1 MRKKKILIHS
11 NFCKAFTGFGKHKK
25 NLLKYLYQTN
35 KYDIVELV
43 NAKKEK
49 DEALSLLPWK
59 AIGTLPEDALVL
71 QQISKDKTRYRNAG
85 YGHESIESIIKKEK
99 PDIYLGIED
108 VWAFSGFTEKD
119 WWSKINCI
127 VHTTLDSLPLLPEAV
142 KMAPKIKNYYVWA
155 SFAEK
160 AMAELGH
167 KHVKTIRG
175 TLDTDN
181 FYKINDQKREAL
193 RKKFNISDNFIIG
206 FVFRNQLRKSVPN
219 LLEGFKLF
227 KSKNQN
233 SKAKLF
239 LHTHWTEG
247 WDIPRLIKEK
257 GIKNEDVLTTY
268 YCKVCK
274 QYVVSSFSGQQRPCP
289 YCSSKD
295 SLETTN
301 IANGV
306 NEVQLNEIY
315 NLMDV
320 YCHPFTSGG
329 QEIPIQEAKLTEL
342 ITLVTNYSCGED
354 LCTAESGGLAL
365 DWAEYREPG
374 TQFIKASTNSNSIC
388 KQLTKVFKMKSSV
401 RKKAGK
407 AARKF
412 VIDNFSIEVV
422 GKQFEGIFDSFN
434 LVDWDNISIGDFK
447 LRNEEYT
454 PNDNFP
460 LKDWL
465 IDLYKN
471 CLRMEVDEHDSGYK
485 YWVSEISKGK
495 SKSQVLDYFH
505 ETAKKEN
512 IEGEIKSLDDI
523 VDKGR
528 DNKRIAYV
536 MPEHGE
542 DILASTSVVKSL
554 KSNYPDHDIYF
565 FTKKMYYD
573 LIDHCDSIYKMCEY
587 KDEMDLD
594 CFYFIG
600 RANKKGLFDLAFFPY
615 KETKKSIDYANHGRT
630 KVEYELR

>member
-25 NLLKYLYQTN
+25 NLLKYLYQTD

-59 AIGTLPEDALVL
+59 AIGTLPEDPLVL

-85 YGHESIESIIKKEK
+85 YGHESIQNIIKKEK

-108 VWAFSGFTEKD
+108 VWAFSGFTEKN

-127 VHTTLDSLPLLPEAV
+127 VHTTLDSLPLLPDAV

-160 AMAELGH
+160 AMSELGH
-167 KHVKTIRG
+167 EHVKTIRG

-181 FYKINDQKREAL
+181 FYKINDQKRQAL
-193 RKKFNISDNFIIG
+193 RRKFNISDDFIIG

-227 KSKNQN
+227 KSKNPS
-233 SKAKLF
+233 SKAKLL
-239 LHTHWTEG
+239 LHTHWAEG

-257 GIKNEDVLTTY
+257 DIKNEDVLTTY
-268 YCKVCK
+268 YCKICK
-274 QYVVSSFSGQQRPCP
+274 QYVVSSFSGQKRPCP

-354 LCTAESGGLAL
+354 LCTTESGGLAL

-388 KQLTKVFKMKSSV
+388 KQLTKVFKMKPSA

-422 GKQFEGIFDSFN
+422 GKQFEDIFDGFDF
-434 LVDWDNISIGDFK
+434 VDWDNVSVDDFK
-447 LRNEEYT
+447 LRDSEYA
-454 PNDNFP
+454 PNDNLP

-471 CLRMEVDEHDSGYK
+471 CLRMEVDENDSGYK
-485 YWVSEISKGK
+485 YWASEISKGK

-505 ETAKKEN
+505 KTAKKEN
-512 IEGEIKSLDDI
+512 IEGEAKSLDDI
-523 VDKGR
+523 IDR
-528 DNKRIAYV
+528 DRPNKRIAYV

-542 DILASTSVVKSL
+542 DILASTSIVKSL
-554 KSNYPDHDIYF
+554 KNNYPNHDIYF

-573 LIDHCDSIYKMCEY
+573 LIDHCNSIYKMCEY
-587 KDEMDLD
+587 KEEMDLD

-630 KVEYELR
+630 KIEYQLR

>member
-1 MRKKKILIHS
+1 
-11 NFCKAFTGFGKHKK
+11 
-25 NLLKYLYQTN
+25 
-35 KYDIVELV
+35 
-43 NAKKEK
+43 
-49 DEALSLLPWK
+49 
-59 AIGTLPEDALVL
+59 
-71 QQISKDKTRYRNAG
+71 
-85 YGHESIESIIKKEK
+85 
-99 PDIYLGIED
+99 
-108 VWAFSGFTEKD
+108 
-119 WWSKINCI
+119 
-127 VHTTLDSLPLLPEAV
+127 
-142 KMAPKIKNYYVWA
+142 
-155 SFAEK
+155 
-160 AMAELGH
+160 
-167 KHVKTIRG
+167 
-175 TLDTDN
+175 
-181 FYKINDQKREAL
+181 
-193 RKKFNISDNFIIG
+193 
-206 FVFRNQLRKSVPN
+206 
-219 LLEGFKLF
+219 
-227 KSKNQN
+227 
-233 SKAKLF
+233 
-239 LHTHWTEG
+239 
-247 WDIPRLIKEK
+247 
-257 GIKNEDVLTTY
+257 
-268 YCKVCK
+268 
-274 QYVVSSFSGQQRPCP
+274 
-289 YCSSKD
+289 
-295 SLETTN
+295 
-301 IANGV
+301 
-306 NEVQLNEIY
+306 
-315 NLMDV
+315 MDV

-447 LRNEEYT
+447 LRNEEYI

>member
-25 NLLKYLYQTN
+25 NLLKYLYQTD

-59 AIGTLPEDALVL
+59 AIGTLPEDPLVL

-85 YGHESIESIIKKEK
+85 YGHESIQNIIKKEK

-127 VHTTLDSLPLLPEAV
+127 VHTTLDSLPLLPDAV

-167 KHVKTIRG
+167 EHVKTIRG

-181 FYKINDQKREAL
+181 FYKINDQKRQAL
-193 RKKFNISDNFIIG
+193 RRKFNISDDFIIG

-227 KSKNQN
+227 KSKNPS
-233 SKAKLF
+233 SKAKLL
-239 LHTHWTEG
+239 LHTHWAEG

-268 YCKVCK
+268 YCKICK
-274 QYVVSSFSGQQRPCP
+274 QYVVSSFSGQKRPCP

-354 LCTAESGGLAL
+354 LCTTESGGLAL

-388 KQLTKVFKMKSSV
+388 KQLTKVFKMKPSA

-422 GKQFEGIFDSFN
+422 GKQFEDIFDGFDF
-434 LVDWDNISIGDFK
+434 VDWDNISVDDFK
-447 LRNEEYT
+447 LRDSEYA
-454 PNDNFP
+454 PNDNLP

-471 CLRMEVDEHDSGYK
+471 CLRMEVDENDSGYK
-485 YWVSEISKGK
+485 YWASEISKGK

-505 ETAKKEN
+505 KTAKKEN
-512 IEGEIKSLDDI
+512 IEGEAKSLDDI
-523 VDKGR
+523 IDR
-528 DNKRIAYV
+528 DRPNKRIAYV

-542 DILASTSVVKSL
+542 DILASTSIVKSL
-554 KSNYPDHDIYF
+554 KNNYPNHDIYF

-573 LIDHCDSIYKMCEY
+573 LIDHCNSIYKMCEY
-587 KDEMDLD
+587 KEEMDLD

-630 KVEYELR
+630 KIEYQLR

>member
-1 MRKKKILIHS
+1 M
-11 NFCKAFTGFGKHKK
+11 
-25 NLLKYLYQTN
+25 
-35 KYDIVELV
+35 
-43 NAKKEK
+43 
-49 DEALSLLPWK
+49 
-59 AIGTLPEDALVL
+59 
-71 QQISKDKTRYRNAG
+71 
-85 YGHESIESIIKKEK
+85 
-99 PDIYLGIED
+99 
-108 VWAFSGFTEKD
+108 
-119 WWSKINCI
+119 
-127 VHTTLDSLPLLPEAV
+127 
-142 KMAPKIKNYYVWA
+142 
-155 SFAEK
+155 
-160 AMAELGH
+160 
-167 KHVKTIRG
+167 
-175 TLDTDN
+175 
-181 FYKINDQKREAL
+181 
-193 RKKFNISDNFIIG
+193 
-206 FVFRNQLRKSVPN
+206 
-219 LLEGFKLF
+219 EGFKLF

-447 LRNEEYT
+447 LRNEEYI

>member
-25 NLLKYLYQTN
+25 NLLKYLYQTD

-59 AIGTLPEDALVL
+59 AIGTLPEDPLVL

-85 YGHESIESIIKKEK
+85 YGHESIQNIIKKEK

-127 VHTTLDSLPLLPEAV
+127 VHTTLDSLPLLPDAV

-167 KHVKTIRG
+167 EHVKTIRG

-181 FYKINDQKREAL
+181 FYKINDQKRQAL
-193 RKKFNISDNFIIG
+193 RRKFNISDDFIIG

-227 KSKNQN
+227 KSKNPS
-233 SKAKLF
+233 SKAKLL
-239 LHTHWTEG
+239 LHTHWAEG

-268 YCKVCK
+268 YCKICK
-274 QYVVSSFSGQQRPCP
+274 QYVVSFFSGQKRPCP

-354 LCTAESGGLAL
+354 LCTTESGGLAL

-388 KQLTKVFKMKSSV
+388 KQLTKVFKMKPSA

-422 GKQFEGIFDSFN
+422 GKQFEDIFDGFDF
-434 LVDWDNISIGDFK
+434 VDWDNISVDDFK
-447 LRNEEYT
+447 LRDSEYA
-454 PNDNFP
+454 PNDNLP

-471 CLRMEVDEHDSGYK
+471 CLRMEVDENDSGYK
-485 YWVSEISKGK
+485 YWASEISKGK

-505 ETAKKEN
+505 KTAKKEN
-512 IEGEIKSLDDI
+512 IEGEAKSLDDI
-523 VDKGR
+523 IDR
-528 DNKRIAYV
+528 DRPNKRIAYV

-542 DILASTSVVKSL
+542 DILASTSIVKSL
-554 KSNYPDHDIYF
+554 KNNYPNHDIYF

-573 LIDHCDSIYKMCEY
+573 LIDHCNSIYKMCEY
-587 KDEMDLD
+587 KEEMDLD

-630 KVEYELR
+630 KIEYQLR

>member
-25 NLLKYLYQTN
+25 NLLKYLYQTD

-59 AIGTLPEDALVL
+59 AIGTLPEDPLVL

-85 YGHESIESIIKKEK
+85 YGHESIQNIIKKEK

-127 VHTTLDSLPLLPEAV
+127 VHTTLDSLPLLPDAV

-160 AMAELGH
+160 AMSELGH
-167 KHVKTIRG
+167 EHVKTIRG

-181 FYKINDQKREAL
+181 FYKINDQKRQAL
-193 RKKFNISDNFIIG
+193 RRKFNISDDFIIG

-227 KSKNQN
+227 KSKNPS
-233 SKAKLF
+233 SKAKLL
-239 LHTHWTEG
+239 LHTHWAEG

-257 GIKNEDVLTTY
+257 DIKNEDVLTTY
-268 YCKVCK
+268 YCKICK
-274 QYVVSSFSGQQRPCP
+274 QYVVSSFSGQKRPCP

-354 LCTAESGGLAL
+354 LCTTESGGLAL

-388 KQLTKVFKMKSSV
+388 KQLTKVFKMKPSA

-422 GKQFEGIFDSFN
+422 GKQFEDIFDGFDF
-434 LVDWDNISIGDFK
+434 VDWDNVSVDDFK
-447 LRNEEYT
+447 LRDSEYA
-454 PNDNFP
+454 PNDNLP

-471 CLRMEVDEHDSGYK
+471 CLRMEVDENDSGYK
-485 YWVSEISKGK
+485 YWASEISKGK

-505 ETAKKEN
+505 KTAKKEN
-512 IEGEIKSLDDI
+512 IEGEAKSLDDI
-523 VDKGR
+523 IDR
-528 DNKRIAYV
+528 DRPNKRIAYV

-542 DILASTSVVKSL
+542 DILASTSIVKSL
-554 KSNYPDHDIYF
+554 KNNYPNHDIYF

-573 LIDHCDSIYKMCEY
+573 LIDHCNSIYKMCEY
-587 KDEMDLD
+587 KEEMDLD

-630 KVEYELR
+630 KIEYQLR

>member
-25 NLLKYLYQTN
+25 NLLKYLYQTD

-59 AIGTLPEDALVL
+59 AIGTLPEDPLVL

-85 YGHESIESIIKKEK
+85 YGHESIQNIIKKEK

-127 VHTTLDSLPLLPEAV
+127 VHTTLDSLPLLPDAV

-167 KHVKTIRG
+167 EHVKTIRG

-181 FYKINDQKREAL
+181 FYKINDQKRQAL
-193 RKKFNISDNFIIG
+193 RRKFNISDDFIIG

-227 KSKNQN
+227 KSKNPS
-233 SKAKLF
+233 SKAKLL
-239 LHTHWTEG
+239 LHTHWAEG

-268 YCKVCK
+268 YCKICK
-274 QYVVSSFSGQQRPCP
+274 QYVVSSFSGQKRPCP

-354 LCTAESGGLAL
+354 LCTTESGGLAL

-388 KQLTKVFKMKSSV
+388 KQLTKVFKMKPSA

-422 GKQFEGIFDSFN
+422 GKQFEDIFDGFDF
-434 LVDWDNISIGDFK
+434 VDWDNVSVDDFK
-447 LRNEEYT
+447 LRDSEYA
-454 PNDNFP
+454 PNDNLP

-471 CLRMEVDEHDSGYK
+471 CLRMEVDENDSGYK
-485 YWVSEISKGK
+485 YWASEISKGK

-505 ETAKKEN
+505 KTAKKEN
-512 IEGEIKSLDDI
+512 IEGEAKSLDDI
-523 VDKGR
+523 IDR
-528 DNKRIAYV
+528 DRPNKRIAYV

-542 DILASTSVVKSL
+542 DILASTSIVKSL
-554 KSNYPDHDIYF
+554 KNNYPNHDIYF

-573 LIDHCDSIYKMCEY
+573 LIDHCNSIYKMCEY
-587 KDEMDLD
+587 KEEMDLD

-630 KVEYELR
+630 KIEYQLR

>member
-181 FYKINDQKREAL
+181 FYKINDQKREGL

-247 WDIPRLIKEK
+247 WDIPRLIKEE
-257 GIKNEDVLTTY
+257 GIKSEDVLTTY

-447 LRNEEYT
+447 LRNEEYI